1 MSAKENRYRLLLELY
16 PADFR
21 REYAEE
27 MIGVLMADP
36 RPVRQHAAGLA
47 AGAVAARLRQTL
59 DGPQWRRAAFVVQL
73 FGAIL
78 LCAVALR
85 RFAMSAAMFAFEP
98 AANFPPFD
106 VLDVARVVVWA
117 AVVAATMI
125 GLRRLGAAAALAGLI
140 AEIAAPS
147 RHYIDAPARFLDAYW
162 IVMTAALVLIASTSS
177 ATSAASVRGPRPRGW
192 LLVVAGG
199 VVLVASGFSAR
210 SPYPAHGFVI
220 SSAVLLAAAALAL
233 TGVIRLEP
241 VVRRRVVACMVPV
254 AAVFPLVGY
263 GFGGLLQFNLHHPG
277 EAHLLGPV
285 QWAALI
291 VVPALAF
298 WVAAGLNLR
307 LERSRAAGTTI
318 PPDRFRIH
326 RAPESQGAV
335 SPDRSAEI

>member
-1 MSAKENRYRLLLELY
+1 MSAKENHYRLLLELY

-36 RPVRQHAAGLA
+36 RPVRKHAASLA

-98 AANFPPFD
+98 PANFPPFD
-106 VLDVARVVVWA
+106 VLDLARVVIWA

-125 GLRRLGAAAALAGLI
+125 GLRRLSVAAALAGLI

-147 RHYIDAPARFLDAYW
+147 RHYIDAPARFLDVYW
-162 IVMTAALVLIASTSS
+162 IVMTAALVLIASAGS
-177 ATSAASVRGPRPRGW
+177 ADSVRGPRPRGW

-210 SPYPAHGFVI
+210 SPYPAHGFMI

-263 GFGGLLQFNLHHPG
+263 GFGGFLEFNLHHPG

-291 VVPALAF
+291 VVPVLAF
-298 WVAAGLNLR
+298 WIAAGLNLR
-307 LERSRAAGTTI
+307 LERSRAAGTAT
-318 PPDRFRIH
+318 PAGPAQD
-326 RAPESQGAV
+326 S
-335 SPDRSAEI
+335 